1 MVHNIGSNNPSRQ
14 VLNFTYD
21 ANNTTSASQEVL
33 LDRGVVV
40 NEQDRLLP
48 IANVGRI
55 MKQILPPNAKISKEA
70 KETMQ
75 ECVSEF
81 ISFVTGEASDHCR
94 KEKRKTVNGDDVCW
108 AMLNL
113 GFDDYAEP
121 LKRYLHKIREF
132 DNERANQNNKG
143 GSSSSNEEMI
153 KDNNNYLPNPHQ
165 ENSSNY
171 RSEGKQVPRKAIV
184 STSPNLFKFAVIDKR
199 NRF

>member
-1 MVHNIGSNNPSRQ
+1 MVHNIGSNNNPSRQ
-14 VLNFTYD
+14 VLNFTYQE
-21 ANNTTSASQEVL
+21 ATTSASQEV
-33 LDRGVVV
+33 DHGGGVYK
-40 NEQDRLLP
+40 EQDRLLP

-132 DNERANQNNKG
+132 DVEKANQNKG
-143 GSSSSNEEMI
+143 GSSSSNEEVV
-153 KDNNNYLPNPHQ
+153 KDYNLPNPNQ
-165 ENSSNY
+165 ETSSNY
-171 RSEGKQVPRKAIV
+171 RSAGNQVPRKANV
-184 STSPNLFKFAVIDKR
+184 SASPNLFKFTVIDKR

>member
-1 MVHNIGSNNPSRQ
+1 MVHNIGSNSGRE
-14 VLNFTYD
+14 VINFSYNAST
-21 ANNTTSASQEVL
+21 NTAASQQDPDVI
-33 LDRGVVV
+33 

-121 LKRYLHKIREF
+121 LKRYLHKIREL
-132 DNERANQNNKG
+132 DSERANQNKVA
-143 GSSSSNEEMI
+143 SSSSNEQ
-153 KDNNNYLPNPHQ
+153 KDHTRHPHQ
-165 ENSSNY
+165 ETSSNY
-171 RSEGKQVPRKAIV
+171 RSAGNQDAQKDTV
-184 STSPNLFKFAVIDKR
+184 SPSPNPFKFTVIDKR
-199 NRF
+199 NKY

>member
-1 MVHNIGSNNPSRQ
+1 MVHNIGSNPGRE

-21 ANNTTSASQEVL
+21 ASTSASQE
-33 LDRGVVV
+33 RHGVIK
-40 NEQDRLLP
+40 EQDLLLP

-121 LKRYLHKIREF
+121 LKRYLHKIREL
-132 DNERANQNNKG
+132 DGERANQNKG
-143 GSSSSNEEMI
+143 ASSSSNEE
-153 KDNNNYLPNPHQ
+153 KDHLRHHHQ
-165 ENSSNY
+165 ETSSNY
-171 RSEGKQVPRKAIV
+171 RSAGNQVPQKATV
-184 STSPNLFKFAVIDKR
+184 SSSQNLFKFTVIDKR
-199 NRF
+199 NRY